1 MARRVRELFESH
13 ADVHGVDINSTTGSV
28 KIHYDPEQID
38 SAQLLNLLKHNN
50 LFDENR
56 VIDQA
61 AYLHQTSRKAGNVLG
76 KAAFSWTM
84 GRVLEANGL
93 SLLAAFI

>member
-1 MARRVRELFESH
+1 MARRVREMFDSH
-13 ADVHGVDINSTTGSV
+13 TDVYGVDINSTTGSV

-38 SAQLLNLLKHNN
+38 SDQLLNLLKYND
-50 LFDENR
+50 LFDESR

-61 AYLHQTSRKAGNVLG
+61 AYLNQTSRKASSVLG
-76 KAAFSWTM
+76 RAAFSWTM

-93 SLLAAFI
+93 SLLAALI